1 MIELGRKQFLTVLR
15 EKEIGV
21 YLGETES
28 DAGVLLPRKEV
39 PEGTQVGDTLE
50 VFIYKD
56 SEDRLIATTLPVPF
70 EVGEVACLPVSQ
82 VTDIGAFLDWGL
94 VKELFLP
101 FKEQRGKLRPGMQI
115 PVLLYVDK
123 SQRLCAT
130 MYIYKHLQKN
140 PPYQKNDR
148 VTGIVYEIKPELGAF
163 LAVDRRYYGMIPKQ
177 ELYESYRPGD
187 EVSARVLKV
196 RPDGKLDLSA
206 RRKAHAQMNE
216 DAEKVWQAIL
226 EYDGELPFTDKTDP
240 EIIKRELSLS
250 KNAFKRAVGRLLKE
264 GRIEIWD
271 QAIVRKR

>member
-1 MIELGRKQFLTVLR
+1 MIELGKKQLLRVLR
-15 EKEIGV
+15 EKEMGV
-21 YLGETES
+21 YLGEAET

-39 PEGTQVGDTLE
+39 PKGTVVGSEIE

-56 SEDRLIATTLPVPF
+56 SEDRLIATTLPVPL

-82 VTDIGAFLDWGL
+82 VTEIGAFLDWGL

-101 FKEQRGKLRPGMQI
+101 FKEQKGKLRPGMQV

-130 MYIYKHLQKN
+130 MHIYRHLQKN
-140 PPYQKNDR
+140 PPYQKDDR
-148 VTGIVYEIKPELGAF
+148 VTGMVYEVKPELGAF
-163 LAVDRRYYGMIPKQ
+163 LAVDRRYYGMIPRQ
-177 ELYESYRPGD
+177 EMYESYRPGD
-187 EVSARVLKV
+187 EISARVLKV
-196 RPDGKLDLSA
+196 RADGKLDLSA

-216 DAEKVWQAIL
+216 DAEKVWHAIL

-250 KNAFKRAVGRLLKE
+250 KNAFKRAVGHLLKE
-264 GRIEIWD
+264 GRIEIWE
-271 QAIVRKR
+271 QSIVRKR